1 MLLALAVFVL
11 ALLPRV
17 AVPGDFWTTDEARH
31 WSGRSERFLAA
42 VQAGDFAAT
51 NQTGHPGVTTMWLG
65 AAGAWL
71 YQQEVARGAAVPIEQ
86 ATRFVEQGDYG
97 QAAVAYATAP
107 ADFAHYRYL
116 LRLPVGIV
124 TALVLL
130 LCYLLLRRL
139 FGEGTAL
146 LAALLLLADPFLVAH
161 SNVLHLDALL
171 TVCMLLSLLAALA
184 AFEAQSTTRKTT
196 AMGDG
201 HAATEHPSLPLLLL
215 SAVAGGL
222 AFLTKSPS
230 VLLPPLVALVGLV
243 VVVRSAPP
251 RIAAWRSLVAALAV
265 WGVVAL
271 LICLALWPA
280 LWVDPVGSIQTIINE
295 AAGNGGQAHPDGSFF
310 LGQAV
315 GDPGW
320 LFYPAALVLRLTPWA
335 LLGVLALA
343 WPTRE
348 RQHRVLVALLVVAVL
363 AFLLLLSIPPK
374 KFDRYILP
382 VFPLLDIL
390 AAVGIV
396 RLWSAGMRWWGRGVS
411 MLVPGAVYGLVL
423 AALAFNMLWYHPYQL
438 AYFNP
443 LLGGGPVAART
454 ITVGWG
460 EGLEQ
465 AGAYI
470 TAQPDGCAYP
480 LAAWYE
486 ETILPYVC
494 TAVMN
499 LGWANDPATVNYAVL
514 YINQVQRG
522 IYADITAMLPERAAL
537 VQQVTIHGVPY
548 AWVYQLPRPLPMQ
561 AKAQFGDVLRLHS
574 YGIDITNIR
583 TDGVLQ
589 VTTQWQARTLDST
602 DYMLFLHLLDAEGTR
617 IAQADVPPAGPH
629 VPTSQWQPRHFQT
642 WAHPLPVGADLPPG
656 RYWLALGLY
665 NPADF
670 ARLSLAG
677 AGAAQPDAPDYGAGA
692 LLLPVAIE

>member
-1 MLLALAVFVL
+1 
-11 ALLPRV
+11 
-17 AVPGDFWTTDEARH
+17 
-31 WSGRSERFLAA
+31 
-42 VQAGDFAAT
+42 
-51 NQTGHPGVTTMWLG
+51 
-65 AAGAWL
+65 
-71 YQQEVARGAAVPIEQ
+71 
-86 ATRFVEQGDYG
+86 
-97 QAAVAYATAP
+97 
-107 ADFAHYRYL
+107 
-116 LRLPVGIV
+116 
-124 TALVLL
+124 
-130 LCYLLLRRL
+130 
-139 FGEGTAL
+139 
-146 LAALLLLADPFLVAH
+146 
-161 SNVLHLDALL
+161 
-171 TVCMLLSLLAALA
+171 
-184 AFEAQSTTRKTT
+184 
-196 AMGDG
+196 
-201 HAATEHPSLPLLLL
+201 
-215 SAVAGGL
+215 
-222 AFLTKSPS
+222 
-230 VLLPPLVALVGLV
+230 
-243 VVVRSAPP
+243 
-251 RIAAWRSLVAALAV
+251 AV

-583 TDGVLQ
+583 TGWGASGDNP
-589 VTTQWQARTLDST
+589 
-602 DYMLFLHLLDAEGTR
+602 M
-617 IAQADVPPAGPH
+617 AGPH
-629 VPTSQWQPRHFQT
+629 ARQHRLYAVFAFARCRGHPHCSGRCAAGWPARAYQSVAT
-642 WAHPLPVGADLPPG
+642 APLPDLGHTRCRWGPTCRRVATG
-656 RYWLALGLY
+656 WRLVCIIRRTL
-665 NPADF
+665 PACRWQAQAQRNQTRPTM
-670 ARLSLAG
+670 ARERCCC
-677 AGAAQPDAPDYGAGA
+677 PWR
-692 LLLPVAIE
+692 